1 MELEELQALASNLGM
16 KSFKRMGK
24 DDLVYAILDEEARQN
39 AQNAP
44 EKPAQKKRGRPKKSE
59 SEKVVVKKEAAESEK
74 KAPKAEE
81 EKPAAEPAK
90 EQPQKKER
98 KAKPARQQKDFSRAY
113 SLR

>member
-1 MELEELQALASNLGM
+1 MHKIFELKGMELEELQALATNLGM

-59 SEKVVVKKEAAESEK
+59 GEKAVKK
-74 KAPKAEE
+74 
-81 EKPAAEPAK
+81 
-90 EQPQKKER
+90 
-98 KAKPARQQKDFSRAY
+98 
-113 SLR
+113 